1 MKQTFYQY
9 CGMMLALLLA
19 GASQCFGQL
28 PLNQF
33 KSLSDSAYQAVPE
46 YLSGNKY
53 QKDAILFMDMV
64 ADTHPYYIKPE
75 RRTEWFA
82 KKAALLEQC
91 KDMETDEAFADA
103 LIAALGPLRDK
114 HTDIATVKR
123 MQEAKKTVSEKG
135 AADAEEDVDRS
146 QVMSPHNSFYDY
158 RFFPEESICYLQFN
172 RCMSASDYPFDKFL
186 NDMFAKMEEEH
197 IKTLVVDAQ
206 YNGGGSSQL
215 CGQLLEHLY
224 PIDKLKNFTTY
235 LRFSN
240 LMASYNPGIAQVK
253 KNWEADGH
261 KDELYQ
267 IPAPKM
273 PADYQ
278 QPKLYEG
285 KVVFVMGPRTFSSAG
300 MLMTLARDN
309 HIGTIIGTK
318 STFPPSHYGEIMPYR
333 LPNTDVLGSISC
345 KYFARP
351 DAATVDDA
359 FMAPDYEVDLSDK
372 AAAWQFIVQHFSV
385 ASSNAKN

>member
-1 MKQTFYQY
+1 M
-9 CGMMLALLLA
+9 
-19 GASQCFGQL
+19 
-28 PLNQF
+28 
-33 KSLSDSAYQAVPE
+33 
-46 YLSGNKY
+46 
-53 QKDAILFMDMV
+53 
-64 ADTHPYYIKPE
+64 
-75 RRTEWFA
+75 
-82 KKAALLEQC
+82 
-91 KDMETDEAFADA
+91 
-103 LIAALGPLRDK
+103 
-114 HTDIATVKR
+114 KR
-123 MQEAKKTVSEKG
+123 MQEAKKTGSEKG
-135 AADAEEDVDRS
+135 AADAVEDVDRS

-172 RCMSASDYPFDKFL
+172 RCMNAADYPFDKFL

-235 LRFSN
+235 LRFSD

-267 IPAPKM
+267 MPAAKI

-309 HIGTIIGTK
+309 HIGTIIGSK
-318 STFPPSHYGEIMPYR
+318 STFPPSHYGEVLPYR

-345 KYFARP
+345 KFFARP

-359 FMAPDYEVDLSDK
+359 FLAPDYEVDLSDK
-372 AAAWQFIVQHFSV
+372 AATWQFIVQHFS
-385 ASSNAKN
+385 ATSPDAKN

>member
-1 MKQTFYQY
+1 MKPTFYQY
-9 CGMMLALLLA
+9 CGVLLTLLLA
-19 GASQCFGQL
+19 SASQCLGQL

-33 KSLSDSAYQAVPE
+33 KSLSDSAYQSVPE
-46 YLSGNKY
+46 YQTGNKY

-123 MQEAKKTVSEKG
+123 MQEAKKTGSEKG
-135 AADAEEDVDRS
+135 AADAVEDVDRS

-285 KVVFVMGPRTFSSAG
+285 QVVFVMGPRTFSSAG

-309 HIGTIIGTK
+309 HIGTIIGTN

-351 DAATVDDA
+351 DAETVDDT